1 MTLLLYGDNMPII
14 IMNIRSEVGEK
25 SEAII
30 AKACNAI
37 LLDTKDIISAQIH
50 KSSLD
55 ARKRNDIHLINS
67 VMLCL
72 SSKKLEISLS
82 ESRKNVKYF
91 EEPELKPEISNIKR
105 DGRVVIAGF
114 GPAGMFC
121 ALVLSEYGYKPIV
134 LERGADVDAR
144 VKAVNDFWSGGRL
157 DPHTN
162 VQFGEGGA
170 GTFSD
175 GKLTT
180 RIGDPLARYVI
191 RRFADFGAPDEI
203 LFKAKPHIGTD
214 KLRGIVKAIRQKIIV
229 NGGEVRFLTSV
240 EDIIVSQGRAESV
253 LCADGSIP
261 SSAVV
266 MAIGHSARDTFEM
279 LLSRGALLQPKP
291 FSVGA
296 RIEHTQESVN
306 RSLYGEYADDPN
318 LPIGEYQLSHRRQD
332 GRAAYTFCMCP
343 GGSVVAAASEEKGI
357 VTNGMSEYARD
368 GKNANS
374 ALVVSVA
381 PEDFGNHALDGVDF
395 ARSLERR
402 AYQMTGSYKAPSSTV
417 SDFVDELTKKS
428 CVAPTYRPGVE
439 GCDLNKLFP
448 QFVSDM
454 MKEGIRRFSREMN
467 CFGDGSAILTAP
479 ETRTSSPVRI
489 LRTDDF
495 NAVGIDNLYPCGE
508 GAGYAGGIV
517 SAAVDGVKTA
527 LKIME
532 SFAPPE
538 N

>member
-1 MTLLLYGDNMPII
+1 MPII
-14 IMNIRSEVGEK
+14 IMNIRSEVGAEK
-25 SEAII
+25 EAII
-30 AKACNAI
+30 RKACKSVSLNN
-37 LLDTKDIISAQIH
+37 KDIISAEIH
-50 KSSLD
+50 KTSLD
-55 ARKRNDIHLINS
+55 ARKRSDIHLVNS

-72 SSKKLEISLS
+72 TSKKLEIELS

-91 EEPELKPEISNIKR
+91 EEPELKPEISPEKR

-134 LERGADVDAR
+134 LERGADVDTR
-144 VKAVNDFWSGGRL
+144 VKAVEDFWSGGKL
-157 DPHTN
+157 DSNTN

-214 KLRGIVKAIRQKIIV
+214 KLRGVVKAIRQRIIE
-229 NGGEVRFLTSV
+229 NGGEVRFLTPV
-240 EDIIVSQGRAESV
+240 EDISVSHGRVKSV
-253 LCADGSIP
+253 SCPDGNIQ

-306 RSLYGEYADDPN
+306 RSLYGEYADNPN
-318 LPIGEYQLSHRRQD
+318 LPVGEYQLSHRRGD

-343 GGSVVAAASEEKGI
+343 GGSVVAAASEEEGI

-381 PEDFGNHALDGVDF
+381 PEDFGNGALDGVDF
-395 ARSLERR
+395 ARSLEKR

-417 SDFVDELTKKS
+417 SGFMDELTKKT
-428 CVAPTYRPGVE
+428 CVSPTYRPGVVD
-439 GCDLNKLFP
+439 CDLNKLFP

-467 CFGDGSAILTAP
+467 CFGDGGAVLTAP

-489 LRTDDF
+489 LRSDNF
-495 NAVGIDNLYPCGE
+495 NAVGIENLYPCGE

-532 SFAPPE
+532 TFAPPE
-538 N
+538 G